1 MYTLQYFNLTI
12 ENCENT
18 NYSFLTA
25 LFKEHQE
32 KEDTVG
38 NLQKEKERL
47 QLQIQDM
54 NRQLDQVWPSQ
65 QQQQQQSQQLQQQSS
80 SSQQLPV
87 VQHPDGP
94 TGNGPPSTSSSK
106 KEQVGPQVFILF
118 KSPSTQKCMLNKPGG
133 LNSPPQFKSKISRN
147 VKTYF
152 LKLFRLSRPSRTTFE
167 TVSIEESQSKSLD
180 RYHI

>member
-1 MYTLQYFNLTI
+1 MSKYKIL
-12 ENCENT
+12 
-18 NYSFLTA
+18 FLTA

-54 NRQLDQVWPSQ
+54 NRQLDQAWPSQ
-65 QQQQQQSQQLQQQSS
+65 QQQQQSQQQQSQQLQQQSS

-106 KEQVGPQVFILF
+106 KEQIGPQVFILF
-118 KSPSTQKCMLNKPGG
+118 KSRSTQ
-133 LNSPPQFKSKISRN
+133 
-147 VKTYF
+147 V
-152 LKLFRLSRPSRTTFE
+152 
-167 TVSIEESQSKSLD
+167 
-180 RYHI
+180 